1 MSQGGQMYWAF
12 PFSKGS
18 LASVTK
24 KFYLTGP
31 VEIIILKTA
40 ENFFGE
46 KNIFFNNNT
55 SQKNLIV

>member
-1 MSQGGQMYWAF
+1 MYWAF

-40 ENFFGE
+40 EKIFGE

-55 SQKNLIV
+55 SQKT